1 MQVHG
6 QHRNSSFSVYALVYN
21 VLTIKKIAMKRI
33 KSLLTA
39 IMVITALLV
48 TFSCSEEFLTKKPYG
63 VLAGPSLTTPD
74 GVEYLLTAAYE
85 ATKGRSIFGSAMGT
99 DWTYGSGA
107 SDDCYKG
114 TEPGDQSTYNDVER
128 WECLPSNPYMRE
140 RWRDCYNGVAC
151 CNLVLEYLK
160 LTQQGPTPVPD
171 ARAKEIEGEAKALR
185 AWFHFQ
191 ANKIFKNIPY
201 IKTQEELGDIK
212 PEEVPNTSPCWDEI
226 EADLQWAIDNLPT
239 TRPKGQKGR
248 IHKYAAEAI
257 KAQAHMY
264 QNELSLAKPLLDD
277 ILNSGAFSLVSEYGW
292 NFDMTHEN
300 NSESIFELQCATTST
315 GHSSML
321 LAGAV
326 KHQKGAA
333 SCGGWGFYQPSQ
345 SLFEAFQVDAN
356 GLPVLD
362 PALRDS
368 LANDIKFKGSD
379 EFHPTDHLLDPRVD
393 YTIARRGVD
402 FKGWGIHPGE
412 PWVRNPNN
420 GGPFYTK
427 KFMQAASE
435 QSLNSYGTGFYNG
448 LNFRLYRLSHII
460 LWRAECAVEDG
471 QLDYARQLVNMIR
484 NRAKSTTPIKGL
496 CTTYKNLLTSPT
508 VDWNAPAANYKVE
521 PYPDESG
528 QYPFDT
534 QENARLAVRE
544 EIRLEFATEGHRFF
558 DLRRWGII
566 SQVLNDYVA
575 RDVRVRG
582 FLTGAVFEPGRDE
595 YWPLPQDQL
604 DIQKGV
610 LQQDPAYGK

>member
-1 MQVHG
+1 
-6 QHRNSSFSVYALVYN
+6 
-21 VLTIKKIAMKRI
+21 MKRI
-33 KSLLTA
+33 VSLFLS
-39 IMVITALLV
+39 ILFV
-48 TFSCSEEFLTKKPYG
+48 TGLMLIYSCSEEFLTKEPYG
-63 VLAGPSLTTPD
+63 TAIGSVLESPT
-74 GVEYLLTAAYE
+74 GVEYLLTSAYQ

-114 TEPGDQSTYNDVER
+114 TEPGDQTPFNDVER

-140 RWRDCYNGVAC
+140 RWRDCYNGVAS
-151 CNLVLEYLK
+151 CNLVLEYLWK
-160 LTQQGPTPVPD
+160 TQAGANPIPE

-191 ANKIFKNIPY
+191 ANKIFEKIPY
-201 IKTQEELGDIK
+201 IKTQKELGDVK
-212 PEEVPNTSPCWDEI
+212 PEEVPNNSPCWDEI
-226 EADLQWAIDNLPT
+226 EADLQEAINLLPT
-239 TRPKGQKGR
+239 TRPKGENGR

-257 KAQAHMY
+257 KAQVHMY
-264 QNELSLAKPLLDD
+264 QGEYNLAKPLLDD
-277 ILNSGAFSLVSEYGW
+277 ILNSGKFSLVSEYGW
-292 NFDMTHEN
+292 NYDMTHEN
-300 NSESIFELQCATTST
+300 NSESIFELQCSTTST
-315 GHSSML
+315 GHTGML
-321 LAGAV
+321 LAGAI

-362 PALRDS
+362 PAARDS
-368 LANDIKFKGSD
+368 LANDIKFKGTD
-379 EFHPTDHLLDPRVD
+379 EFIPTDHLLDPRVD
-393 YTIARRGVD
+393 YTIARRGID

-412 PWVRNPNN
+412 PWIRNPSN
-420 GGPFYTK
+420 GGPFMTK
-427 KFMQAASE
+427 KFMQAQSE
-435 QSLNSYGTGFYNG
+435 QALNSYGTGFYNG

-484 NRAKSTTPIKGL
+484 NRAKSTTPIKGRV
-496 CTTYKNLLTSPT
+496 TQYKDLLNLAAGA

-521 PYPDESG
+521 PYPDVPG

-534 QENARLAVRE
+534 KENARLAVRE

-566 SQVLNDYVA
+566 KPVLDAYVA
-575 RDVRVRG
+575 RDIRVRG
-582 FLTGAVFEPGRDE
+582 FMTGAVYEPDRDD

-610 LQQDPAYGK
+610 LQQDPADRKSVV